1 MPYESVISRFS
12 SFVRGLYSP
21 SEAAGPETPFPFQLE
36 SVRAAV
42 EHHLVPLIIIGRSD
56 HELLKAERD
65 VIVDHCRA
73 RLRRQDKLLS
83 ASEISALENYI
94 DHFAP
99 SLSQLETAL
108 RKVEAGGEDELADLL
123 AAADRVILAD
133 DIVRAEEQAQLAE
146 IKQQL
151 AQLRTKP

>member
-1 MPYESVISRFS
+1 MSYGSVIKRFA

-21 SEAAGPETPFPFQLE
+21 SETAGPEVPFPFQLE
-36 SVRAAV
+36 SVRTTV
-42 EHHLVPLIIIGRSD
+42 EHHLVPLVVVGRSD
-56 HELLKAERD
+56 HELLRAERD

-73 RLRRQDKLLS
+73 RLRRHDKLLS

-108 RKVEAGGEDELADLL
+108 RKVEAGGED
-123 AAADRVILAD
+123 
-133 DIVRAEEQAQLAE
+133 
-146 IKQQL
+146 
-151 AQLRTKP
+151 